1 MVKVLPT
8 KHDRQRAG
16 SLFRVFLP
24 ILAIALIAWSIY
36 ASFIKP
42 VINPN
47 KNVLQKA
54 AQINNPTYS
63 PQPHFGGCANMR
75 VYEYYRKKQ

>member
-1 MVKVLPT
+1 MVKVLPD

-16 SLFRVFLP
+16 SLLRVFFP
-24 ILAIALIAWSIY
+24 IFSICIIAWAVY
-36 ASFIKP
+36 ASFVKP
-42 VINPN
+42 VTNPN

-63 PQPHFGGCANMR
+63 PQPRFGGCANMK
-75 VYEYYRKKQ
+75 VFEYYKKEK